1 MRATFFSTFAFALTA
16 LAAPT
21 QLLARQA
28 GDLQAIATVGY
39 ATTNGG
45 TTGGRGGLVVSVSTK
60 EELEAAAAGTD
71 PKIILVTGKIT
82 STGAIKVGSNKS
94 VIGAGPT
101 AELVGCALS
110 VKGQKNVIIRNLKI
124 SKVLAPTDAISLQT
138 SSNIWIDHLDLSSDM
153 THGKDFYDG
162 LLDITHAVEWVT
174 ISNTK
179 LHDHYKASLVGHSD
193 NNAAEDTG
201 KLHVTYVNN
210 YWLNINSRGPSIR
223 FGTGH
228 IFNNVFEK
236 VVDGINVRKGAKV
249 LVENNV
255 WSGASKPLYSVD
267 STGGVTSKG
276 NDFGG
281 ATATLT
287 TGGLTTVP
295 YTYTAVDIAGAAA
308 GIKAGAGNSLSFSA

>member
-1 MRATFFSTFAFALTA
+1 
-16 LAAPT
+16 
-21 QLLARQA
+21 
-28 GDLQAIATVGY
+28 
-39 ATTNGG
+39 
-45 TTGGRGGLVVSVSTK
+45 
-60 EELEAAAAGTD
+60 
-71 PKIILVTGKIT
+71 VTGKIT
-82 STGAIKVGSNKS
+82 STGSVKIGSNKS

-101 AELVGCALS
+101 AELVGLGLS

-124 SKVLAPTDAISLQT
+124 SKVVASSGDAVALQT

-153 THGKDFYDG
+153 NNGKDFYDG

-179 LHDHYKASLVGHSD
+179 LHDHYKASLIGHSD
-193 NNAAEDTG
+193 SNAAEDTG
-201 KLHVTYVNN
+201 KFHVTYVNN

-236 VVDGINVRKGAKV
+236 VADGINVRKGGKV

-267 STGGVTSKG
+267 STGGAISKG

-281 ATATLT
+281 ATASLT
-287 TGGLTTVP
+287 TGGLTSVP

-308 GIKAGAGNSLSFSA
+308 GIKAGAGNTLSFSA